1 MKLPRRTFLHLAA
14 GAAALPMMSRTATA
28 QAYPTRPITIVVP
41 YPAGGPTDTLARIL
55 AEHVRISLGQPVVI
69 ENVSGAGGSIGVGR
83 VARAAPDG
91 YTVSIGHWQTHVLN
105 GASYQLPYDVVK
117 DFEPVSLLADTPQW
131 IVARKT
137 LPAKDLSELIAWLK
151 QNPGKATAGT
161 VGVGALEITGI
172 YFQKKTGTSFQFVPY
187 RGGAPLNQDMLAGHI
202 DFGFGQAASTF
213 VHVRN
218 GNLKAYAVMAK
229 KRWAAAPDV
238 PTIDEAGVA
247 GLYASFW
254 HGLWVPKGT
263 PTEPIAR
270 LNLAVQAALTDAA
283 VRQRFAD
290 QGRTFRRASSRRPQ
304 RSPPNSRPRSRNGGR
319 SSRRRTSRRK
329 TSRRNKPLRRRYF

>member
-1 MKLPRRTFLHLAA
+1 
-14 GAAALPMMSRTATA
+14 
-28 QAYPTRPITIVVP
+28 VP
-41 YPAGGPTDTLARIL
+41 YPAGGPTDTLTRIL
-55 AEHVRISLGQPVVI
+55 AEHVRISLDQPVII

-91 YTVSIGHWQTHVLN
+91 YTVSIGHWATHVLN
-105 GASYQLPYDVVK
+105 GASYQLQYDVVN

-137 LPAKDLSELIAWLK
+137 LPAKDLRELIAWLK
-151 QNPGKATAGT
+151 ENPGKAMVGT
-161 VGVGALEITGI
+161 VGVGGAGVITGI
-172 YFQKKTGTSFQFVPY
+172 YFQKSTGTSFLFVPY
-187 RGGAPLNQDMLAGHI
+187 RGGAPLSQDMLAGQI
-202 DFGFGQAASTF
+202 DLAFGQAASTF

-229 KRWAAAPDV
+229 TRWAAAPDI
-238 PTIDEAGVA
+238 PTIDEAGVP

-263 PTEPIAR
+263 RKEVITR
-270 LNLAVQAALTDAA
+270 LNSAVQAALADAT

-290 QGRTFRRASSRRPQ
+290 QGQDIPRREQQTPEALAAQ
-304 RSPPNSRPRSRNGGR
+304 Q
-319 SSRRRTSRRK
+319 K
-329 TSRRNKPLRRRYF
+329 TEIEKWWPILKAANIKGE

>member
-1 MKLPRRTFLHLAA
+1 M
-14 GAAALPMMSRTATA
+14 
-28 QAYPTRPITIVVP
+28 
-41 YPAGGPTDTLARIL
+41 
-55 AEHVRISLGQPVVI
+55 RISLGQPVII

-105 GASYQLPYDVVK
+105 GASYHLSYDVVK

-131 IVARKT
+131 IVARKD
-137 LPAKDLSELIAWLK
+137 LPAKDLNELIAWLK
-151 QNPGKATAGT
+151 ENPGKATAGT
-161 VGVGALEITGI
+161 VGVGGPEITGI

-187 RGGAPLNQDMLAGHI
+187 RGGAPLNI

-229 KRWAAAPDV
+229 SRWAAAPEV
-238 PTIDEAGVA
+238 PTIDEAGIP

-263 PTEPIAR
+263 PKEAITR
-270 LNLAVQAALTDAA
+270 LNSAVQAALADAT

-290 QGRTFRRASSRRPQ
+290 QGQDIPSREQRTPEALAAQQQAEIEKWWPILKAANIKAQ
-304 RSPPNSRPRSRNGGR
+304 
-319 SSRRRTSRRK
+319 
-329 TSRRNKPLRRRYF
+329 